1 MPAVVLGIII
11 IGVLTVLTAIYETY
25 RMITVTDTP
34 DDKVLEFFYAL
45 IILVMI
51 ATFIALLFG

>member
-11 IGVLTVLTAIYETY
+11 IGVLTVLTAIYEAY
-25 RMITVTDTP
+25 CMITVTDT

-45 IILVMI
+45 IILAMI

>member
-11 IGVLTVLTAIYETY
+11 IGALTVLTAIYEAY
-25 RMITVTDTP
+25 CMITVTDT

-45 IILVMI
+45 IILAMI
-51 ATFIALLFG
+51 ATFIVLLFG